1 MLQPT
6 VTFGV
11 RMGAPQVVVY
21 ANSASR
27 RQNSLNGL
35 PPQPRLH
42 GGPEWVTNSPIQAA
56 RQRECLRIKGQN
68 VLKGDVAALQ
78 QLANPPNVIVIRNAK
93 RHCWRPKAV
102 RTSLSRSANVQ
113 FE

>member
-1 MLQPT
+1 M
-6 VTFGV
+6 V
-11 RMGAPQVVVY
+11 R
-21 ANSASR
+21 
-27 RQNSLNGL
+27 
-35 PPQPRLH
+35 
-42 GGPEWVTNSPIQAA
+42 
-56 RQRECLRIKGQN
+56 N
-68 VLKGDVAALQ
+68 VPKGDVAALQ